1 MQNIK
6 AVTQTP
12 KEFHLTIFYRIAHIE
27 DMLGVGNNRVADHKT
42 FVVESSDGF
51 ELSEDNKFVETN
63 GTHETNTEPSNKD
76 GTLEEAEAVQEAT
89 DERRD
94 REVRNI
100 DYTILT

>member
-1 MQNIK
+1 
-6 AVTQTP
+6 
-12 KEFHLTIFYRIAHIE
+12 
-27 DMLGVGNNRVADHKT
+27 MLGVGNNRVADHKT

-63 GTHETNTEPSNKD
+63 GTHETNTKPSNKD
-76 GTLEEAEAVQEAT
+76 GTLEEAEAVQAAT

-100 DYTILT
+100 DCKIISWSSKRWKCWSPAIPLICP